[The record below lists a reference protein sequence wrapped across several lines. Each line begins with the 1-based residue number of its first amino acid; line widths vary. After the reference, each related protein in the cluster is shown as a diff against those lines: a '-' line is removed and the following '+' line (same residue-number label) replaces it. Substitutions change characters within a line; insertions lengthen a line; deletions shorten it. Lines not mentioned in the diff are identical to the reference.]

1 MDMPEELLKPSLI
14 SQRFRGFLPV
24 VVDVETGG
32 FDAQSNALLEV
43 IAVLLEMDSTGKLQI
58 KDSYTKN
65 IEPFE
70 GAVVEQSA
78 LEFTGIDIYDTD
90 RKAEE
95 EAEALRDI
103 FSGPYV
109 ERSPRLAA
117 PRAVMVAH
125 NAHFDLGFINAA
137 VERNQIKRNPFHH
150 SLALILQVLQ
160 DLPMDKLCL
169 PRHVKRLKSSLITK
183 MPTVRFTMPQK
194 LRNYSVPSLTNGK
207 RSVVGADLLTTT
219 QRNSQKLKATL
230 TLFAQP
236 NNRHR

>member
-32 FDAQSNALLEV
+32 FDAKSNALLEV
-43 IAVLLEMDSTGKLQI
+43 AAVLLEMDSTGKLQI

-103 FSGPYV
+103 FRPIRREITEAGCT
-109 ERSPRLAA
+109 
-117 PRAVMVAH
+117 RAVMVAH

-137 VERNQIKRNPFHH
+137 VERNQIKRNPFHPFSCFDTSGLAGLAYGQTVLAKACQAADIEFDNQDAH
-150 SLALILQVLQ
+150 SALY
-160 DLPMDKLCL
+160 DA
-169 PRHVKRLKSSLITK
+169 TK
-183 MPTVRFTMPQK
+183 TAELFCAIVNK
-194 LRNYSVPSLTNGK
+194 W
-207 RSVVGADLLTTT
+207 
-219 QRNSQKLKATL
+219 KAL
-230 TLFAQP
+230 GGWS
-236 NNRHR
+236 

>member
-43 IAVLLEMDSTGKLQI
+43 AAVLLEMDSTGKLQI

-103 FSGPYV
+103 FRPIRREITETGCT
-109 ERSPRLAA
+109 
-117 PRAVMVAH
+117 RAVMVAH

-137 VERNQIKRNPFHH
+137 VERNQIKRNPFHPFSCFDTSGLAGLAYGQTVLAKACQAADIEFDNHDAH
-150 SLALILQVLQ
+150 SALY
-160 DLPMDKLCL
+160 DA
-169 PRHVKRLKSSLITK
+169 TK
-183 MPTVRFTMPQK
+183 TAELFCAIVNK
-194 LRNYSVPSLTNGK
+194 W
-207 RSVVGADLLTTT
+207 
-219 QRNSQKLKATL
+219 KAL
-230 TLFAQP
+230 GGWS
-236 NNRHR
+236 

>member
-43 IAVLLEMDSTGKLQI
+43 AAVLLEMDSTGKLQI

-95 EAEALRDI
+95 ETEALRDI
-103 FSGPYV
+103 FRPIRREITETGCT
-109 ERSPRLAA
+109 
-117 PRAVMVAH
+117 RAVMVAH

-137 VERNQIKRNPFHH
+137 VERNQIKRNPFHPFSCFDTSGLAGLAYGQTVLAKACQAADIEFDNHDAH
-150 SLALILQVLQ
+150 SALY
-160 DLPMDKLCL
+160 DA
-169 PRHVKRLKSSLITK
+169 TK
-183 MPTVRFTMPQK
+183 TAELFCAIVNK
-194 LRNYSVPSLTNGK
+194 W
-207 RSVVGADLLTTT
+207 
-219 QRNSQKLKATL
+219 KAL
-230 TLFAQP
+230 GGWS
-236 NNRHR
+236 

>member
-32 FDAQSNALLEV
+32 FDAKSNALLEV
-43 IAVLLEMDSTGKLQI
+43 AAVLLEMDSTGKLQI

-103 FSGPYV
+103 FRPIRREITETGCT
-109 ERSPRLAA
+109 
-117 PRAVMVAH
+117 RAVMVAH

-137 VERNQIKRNPFHH
+137 VERNQIKRNPFHPFSCFDTSGLAGLAYGQTVLAKACQAADIEFDNQDAH
-150 SLALILQVLQ
+150 SALY
-160 DLPMDKLCL
+160 DA
-169 PRHVKRLKSSLITK
+169 TK
-183 MPTVRFTMPQK
+183 TAELFCAIVNK
-194 LRNYSVPSLTNGK
+194 W
-207 RSVVGADLLTTT
+207 
-219 QRNSQKLKATL
+219 KAL
-230 TLFAQP
+230 GGWS
-236 NNRHR
+236 